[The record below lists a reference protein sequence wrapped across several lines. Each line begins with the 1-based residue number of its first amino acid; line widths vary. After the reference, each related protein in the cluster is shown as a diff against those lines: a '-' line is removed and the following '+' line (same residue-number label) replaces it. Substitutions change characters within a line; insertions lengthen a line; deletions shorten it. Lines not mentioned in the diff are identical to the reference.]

1 MRKFGTPF
9 CFALLWAF
17 LMLNY
22 CTVIVEG
29 ADGASSLSLSDT
41 AVKIREQV
49 DIRNIRKDI
58 ARLSSLSTRV
68 TGYPDTANASK
79 YIFDRFTEI
88 GLQNVES
95 RDFTITVPIDHG
107 DGRLEVLSG
116 SGDKSPLAFQIS
128 PIWPNLIRTSL
139 LPTDGLKAPIFF
151 VGSSNLRDF
160 NDKDIGGFWYE
171 VKKGDTLGS
180 VADRFHVGIGAIT
193 DDVLNSHLQKTDD
206 GVDNNEN
213 LQTDE
218 YGEIPQLSDIATWA
232 KDKIDNNGN
241 GIIDE
246 IPGDNTDGKDNN
258 KDGQIDEHG
267 EFIAASESSIF
278 IPEGSI
284 VLVDFNSSTRWINAA
299 MLGAKA
305 VVFIEPE
312 TTNRGEAE
320 NKFLTVPA
328 NVPRFWVSRSN
339 AEKIK
344 GMIAAA
350 EDKGE
355 KVTVR
360 LKSTMTWER
369 RTGQNIRGYLEGG
382 DPQLKDEMVVL
393 NAYYDSMSVVPAIAP
408 GADPTSGI
416 ASMLE
421 LARIFSEKKFR
432 PGRSVLFVAT
442 DAHFQGLAGMRAFM
456 DGIGKDVVGRDVDSP
471 GTPTMHGLRRGLS
484 SDIFEFEELGRKI
497 FISIDRNVL
506 VDLPSD
512 FYHEVHQV
520 SYDLESL
527 DTTLADLSISVS
539 NINSLRDK
547 QRDFQIRQ
555 KKKVQSRKKREKQD
569 FTEEEKSLLDANL
582 SKIKKDSQQTTQFL
596 RDIIQRI
603 DRLREIALAESR
615 VAQREL
621 IESIALP
628 MARIDVWAI
637 ERLVADLESKN
648 PGRFSRNPDDSYLTR
663 EEKNGNYR
671 LLIPDEL
678 RDQPTAQDIQK
689 LSDSLENWE
698 LKDKRKLMLR
708 YAPANLLDRHLNFG
722 DLKELIA
729 ARRIVSSANE
739 SLSNYINEEE
749 QILKNIRDKITD
761 IDSSSNFFVESINKL
776 NEDPLYQPDRTKLA
790 FYISDTDLLDL
801 SSLQRKILLG
811 SSFSNS
817 QKSNLDRFEDLN
829 KEIQQKRALLMSEK
843 PDPSISVLIEKL
855 TKDKQNILESGL
867 RNARIEARRIDWL
880 LSSHANLSRG
890 YLDEELLVLKHYLK
904 DYEERKK
911 AIEIRTQIAA
921 HFTEQSLLAAVKE
934 RSESDIVDLQ
944 NLLGRLD
951 QLNSSLD
958 EETKGLLR
966 DNMLTLRNSR
976 FRNIQNRVEKIARI
990 SKAEYQRK
998 ITSLEQAIALQDLFN
1013 RYYASL
1019 FISIDLSTQNDTFG
1033 VFNKGWFYD
1042 QQPEYVLR
1050 REFASIG
1057 NKLLEYA
1064 NQADFGERIE
1074 QLWKFTNDQIQ
1085 QSVMASQWGISA
1097 GIAPKEA
1104 IEGKTL
1110 ETLVGEHFST
1120 LKGLGGV
1127 SRLMKMQFQHMKDRG
1142 EPSEDMLKDIDY
1154 IRKEVERFIRND
1166 IRSARKARKGKI
1178 RQLNKL
1184 NAQLTL
1190 RGEDPSELTQ
1200 DEVDD
1205 IKELIS
1211 VVGLSGNSN
1220 FINGI
1225 SASGGK
1231 TWKTYIPS
1239 KIAFDSE
1246 VATLAGKTGIAFATI
1261 DDARM
1266 MTDTPFDTINRMDI
1280 TDDGNLHKQVKTMAS
1295 ILIQALRDP
1304 LMPTSAK
1311 VGNFYCNLYGDVVE
1325 YDARESALPSKPV
1338 PNPIVTLR
1346 RKHKT
1351 MTGVRGDLII
1361 RGDNRGIFEVVG
1373 LAMEGRATNRM
1384 GGAQEIEP
1392 YILDRDSGDI
1402 VYAPDLG
1409 NFGAK
1414 VYNNKVPIDRR
1425 QRGCRVVVFPCVS
1438 TTIYDLVDQRSLRTL
1453 RELQV
1458 YDAAT
1463 DSFPEKYGISKPIQ
1477 QQGVSATEPIA
1488 LVYSEADARIKIGM
1502 SYGQIGKRLLLIK
1515 AGPSGAKNP
1524 TLYTGEGF
1532 VVGENGSIRVTPY
1545 VVIRDMWW
1553 LDENR
1558 NRLYKKFGIS
1568 SDRLDQLHQF
1578 ANVRLNQARDM
1589 LLKRDYSQALKLAR
1603 AAWGFESRAYPDVKK
1618 TGNDVVSGV
1627 MFYLALLIPFA
1638 YFMERL
1644 LFGFASIHK
1653 QIIATFAI
1661 FLVVFFFLA
1670 QVHPAFQITTTP
1682 VIILVAFIVLALS
1695 VFVVAIIIRKFEE
1708 QLEKMKQETSKV
1720 YKADVGRLAASAA
1733 AFSLGISNMRKRGM
1747 RTILTCVTLVI
1758 LTFTVISFTSVRTF
1772 MRPNRTTLASVTPK
1786 YTGMLIRD
1794 QYWRAMEEPVI
1805 TTITNDLHK
1814 KEVSREEVER
1824 LFRRKGKPI
1833 PIDGELSDV
1842 TIYNVVAPRAWYQTS
1857 GTGDQSF
1864 VQLTR
1869 TANKLDPR
1877 PKTNPT
1883 GEPKTF
1889 AANMLVGM
1897 SEREPEVTGIQSHL
1911 RYGTWFKQENASEW
1925 PTKWPYVCVLPKGMA
1940 DLLGIEE
1947 ADMGKATVSVY
1958 GEDFTVV
1965 GVLGVGFKDLK
1976 DNDGEELTPVDYQLM
1991 NQQSSRGGQGEET
2004 LEGELQ
2010 KYLHLTPDS
2019 IAILPYEVVMNQG
2032 GNLKSVAVSMEVHD
2046 QDTRIGNKVLL
2057 DAEDKLDLIM
2067 GPLMTRMSL
2076 DFFVGR
2082 GKDAYLYSA
2091 IGMTS
2096 FSGMGNLFIPILI
2109 ASLIVLNTM
2118 LGAVYERVREIG
2130 IYSSVGLAPVHIA
2143 FLFLAEACVYAIV
2156 GAVFGYLFGQIVATM
2171 LVKFNLL
2178 GGLTLNYSSMST
2190 VMATIIVMLVVIG
2203 STLYPAIKA
2212 GRMAVPDIERKWKL
2226 PEPDGDFWQFSLPFT
2241 VLSEESLGLNIFMRD
2256 YFEAH
2261 SDESASDFYSDQIT
2275 FNRIAE
2281 EGEDI
2286 FSIGM
2291 MVWLAPYDLGVSQ
2304 KVKLVTVP
2312 VGSEEEDLYRI
2323 GLNVTRE
2330 SGEIASWKRVN
2341 RRFLNLVRKQL
2352 LIWRTFSAE
2361 VRGEF
2366 HDRGR
2371 QETYSE
2377 REVHASDLTPQPAD

>member
-1 MRKFGTPF
+1 MRKFETPF
-9 CFALLWAF
+9 CIVLLWTF

-22 CTVIVEG
+22 CAFIAEG
-29 ADGASSLSLSDT
+29 VDGESSLSLSDA

-49 DIRNIRKDI
+49 DIRNMRKDI

-68 TGYPDTANASK
+68 TGYPEAANASK

-88 GLQNVES
+88 GLQNVEG
-95 RDFTITVPIDHG
+95 RDFEITVPIDHG
-107 DGRLEVLSG
+107 DGRLEVLNSNG
-116 SGDKSPLAFQIS
+116 EPTLVFQIS

-139 LPTDGLKAPIFF
+139 LPPNGLRVPIFYA
-151 VGSSNLRDF
+151 GSSDLQDF
-160 NDKDIGGFWYE
+160 NNKDIGGFWYE
-171 VKKGDTLGS
+171 VKEGDTLES
-180 VADRFHVGIGAIT
+180 VANRFHVGVGAIT
-193 DDVLNSHLQKTDD
+193 DDILNDSLQKTDD
-206 GVDNNEN
+206 GVDNNED
-213 LQTDE
+213 LQIDE
-218 YGEIPQLSDIATWA
+218 YGEIPLLSDISIWA
-232 KDKIDNNGN
+232 KDRIDNNGN

-246 IPGDNTDGKDNN
+246 IPGDNTDGKDNDKN
-258 KDGQIDEHG
+258 GQIDEKG

-278 IPEGSI
+278 IPEGSV

-328 NVPRFWVSRSN
+328 NIPRFWINKAN

-344 GMIAAA
+344 AMIVTA
-350 EDKGE
+350 ESKNE
-355 KVTVR
+355 KVSVR

-382 DPQLKDEMVVL
+382 DLQLKDEMVVI

-421 LARIFSEKKFR
+421 LARIFSEKQFR

-456 DGIGKDVVGRDVDSP
+456 EGIGKDVVGRDVDSP
-471 GTPTMHGLRRGLS
+471 GTPTMYGLRRGLS
-484 SDIFEFEELGRKI
+484 NDKLEFEELGRKI
-497 FISIDRNVL
+497 LISIDRNVL
-506 VDLPSD
+506 VDLPPD
-512 FYHEVHQV
+512 FYHDVHQV
-520 SYDLESL
+520 TADLKSL
-527 DTTLADLSISVS
+527 DITLADLSVSVS
-539 NINSLRDK
+539 NVNSLRDK

-555 KKKVQSRKKREKQD
+555 KKKILSRKKREKQD
-569 FTEEEKSLLDANL
+569 FTAEEKSLLDVNL

-596 RDIIQRI
+596 RDIVQRI
-603 DRLREIALAESR
+603 DRLRERALTESR
-615 VAQREL
+615 AAQREL
-621 IESIALP
+621 LESIALP

-637 ERLVADLESKN
+637 KELEADLKSEN
-648 PGRFSRNPDDSYLTR
+648 PEKFSQVPGDAYIDLQ
-663 EEKNGNYR
+663 EEDGDYSLK
-671 LLIPDEL
+671 IPPEL
-678 RDQPTAQDIQK
+678 RGQPLEKDIQK
-689 LSDSLENWE
+689 LSNSLRNWE
-698 LKDKRKLMLR
+698 LKDERKLLLR
-708 YAPANLLDRHLNFG
+708 YAPEKLLDRHLNYS
-722 DLKELIA
+722 DLKKLIE
-729 ARRIVSSANE
+729 ARRIISSAE
-739 SLSNYINEEE
+739 ASLSSYISQEK
-749 QILKNIRDKITD
+749 QILGNIRDKITGS
-761 IDSSSNFFVESINKL
+761 DSHKDFFVESISKL
-776 NEDPLYQPDRTKLA
+776 NENPLLFPEKAKLA
-790 FYISDTDLLDL
+790 LYISDTDLLNL
-801 SSLQRKILLG
+801 SSYQQKELG
-811 SSFSNS
+811 DRLSRS
-817 QKSNLDRFEDLN
+817 KKGNLDRFEELD
-829 KEIQQKRALLMSEK
+829 KEIKQKQALLSSAKADRTIGILLETLK
-843 PDPSISVLIEKL
+843 
-855 TKDKQNILESGL
+855 KDKQNILESGL
-867 RNARIEARRIDWL
+867 RNARIEAQRIDQL
-880 LSSHANLSRG
+880 LNLHANLNRG
-890 YLDEELLVLKHYLK
+890 YLDEEILVLKHYLQDHEK
-904 DYEERKK
+904 IEQ
-911 AIEIRTQIAA
+911 AIRIRTKIAA
-921 HFTEQSLLAAVKE
+921 HLTEQNLLAVVKE
-934 RSESDIVDLQ
+934 RAESDIVDLQ

-951 QLNSSLD
+951 QLNSGLK
-958 EETKGLLR
+958 EETKSLLR
-966 DNMLTLRNSR
+966 DNMLTLRNAR
-976 FRNIQNRVEKIARI
+976 FRNIQSRVEKIARI
-990 SKAEYQRK
+990 SKSEYQRK
-998 ITSLEQAIALQDLFN
+998 IAALEQAIALQDLFN

-1019 FISIDLSTQNDTFG
+1019 FISVDLSTQNDTFG

-1042 QQPEYVLR
+1042 QQPEHVLR

-1057 NKLLEYA
+1057 NKLSEYA
-1064 NQADFGERIE
+1064 DDADFGERIE

-1085 QSVMASQWGISA
+1085 QSVMTSQWGISA

-1110 ETLVGEHFST
+1110 ETLIGEHFST
-1120 LKGLGGV
+1120 LQGLGGV
-1127 SRLMKMQFQHMKDRG
+1127 SRLMKMQFQQMRDRG

-1166 IRSARKARKGKI
+1166 IRSSRKARKGKI

-1190 RGEDPSELTQ
+1190 RNEDPSEFTQ
-1200 DEVDD
+1200 DEIDD
-1205 IKELIS
+1205 IKELIN
-1211 VVGLSGNSN
+1211 VVGLGGSSN

-1231 TWKTYIPS
+1231 TWKTYIPG

-1266 MTDTPFDTINRMDI
+1266 MTDTPFDAINRMDI
-1280 TDDGNLHKQVKTMAS
+1280 NKNGNLHKQVKTMAS

-1325 YDARESALPSKPV
+1325 YDARESALPSKAV
-1338 PNPIVTLR
+1338 PEPIITLR

-1351 MTGVRGDLII
+1351 MAGVRGDLII
-1361 RGDNRGIFEVVG
+1361 QGDNKGLFEVVG

-1384 GGAQEIEP
+1384 GGAQEVEP
-1392 YILDRDSGDI
+1392 YVLDRNSGDI

-1409 NFGAK
+1409 NYGAK

-1425 QRGCRVVVFPCVS
+1425 QRGCRIVVFPCVS

-1453 RELQV
+1453 RELQI

-1463 DSFPEKYGISKPIQ
+1463 DSFPEKYGLSKPIQ

-1488 LVYSEADARIKIGM
+1488 LVYSEPDKRIKIGM

-1515 AGPSGAKNP
+1515 AGRSGAQNP

-1532 VVGENGSIRVTPY
+1532 VVSENGSIRVTPY

-1578 ANVRLNQARDM
+1578 ANERLVQARDT

-1627 MFYLALLIPFA
+1627 MFYLALLLPFA

-1644 LFGFASIHK
+1644 LFGFASIWK
-1653 QIIATFAI
+1653 QITGTFSI

-1670 QVHPAFQITTTP
+1670 QVHPAFQITATP
-1682 VIILVAFIVLALS
+1682 IIILVAFIVLTLS
-1695 VFVVAIIIRKFEE
+1695 VLVVAIIIRKFEE
-1708 QLEKMKQETSKV
+1708 QLELMKQQASKV

-1747 RTILTCVTLVI
+1747 RTTLTCVTLVI

-1772 MRPNRTTLASVTPK
+1772 MRPNSTTLAAVTPK

-1794 QYWRAMEEPVI
+1794 QYWRAMEEPVV
-1805 TTITNDLHK
+1805 TTITNDLRK
-1814 KEVSREEVER
+1814 KEVSQEELER

-1833 PIDGELSDV
+1833 NSELSDV

-1869 TANKLDPR
+1869 TANKSDPR
-1877 PKTNPT
+1877 PKTTPT
-1883 GEPKTF
+1883 GKPKTF

-1897 SEREPEVTGIQSHL
+1897 SKNEPEVTGIHSHL
-1911 RYGTWFKQENASEW
+1911 KYGAWFKPENESEW
-1925 PTKWPYVCVLPKGMA
+1925 PTKWPYACVLPQGMA

-1958 GEDFTVV
+1958 GENFTVT

-2046 QDTRIGNKVLL
+2046 QDTRKDNKVLL
-2057 DAEDKLDLIM
+2057 NAEDKLDLIM
-2067 GPLMTRMSL
+2067 APLMTRISL

-2130 IYSSVGLAPVHIA
+2130 IYSSVGLAPIHIA

-2156 GAVFGYLFGQIVATM
+2156 GAVFGYLFGQAVATI

-2178 GGLTLNYSSMST
+2178 AGLTLNYSSMST

-2275 FNRIAE
+2275 FNRTI
-2281 EGEDI
+2281 EGEEDT

-2304 KVKLVTVP
+2304 KVALVTVP
-2312 VGSEEEDLYRI
+2312 IGGEEEGLYRI

-2352 LIWRTFSAE
+2352 LIWRTFSHE

-2366 HDRGR
+2366 HNRGR
-2371 QETYSE
+2371 QESSSE
-2377 REVHASDLTPQPAD
+2377 REVPAADLTHQPAD